1 MMCVLIVRRPYIALA
16 PTYEFAQFRS
26 IVAPIKTSIVTS
38 RYVSDFCVSTA
49 EMTAGEMKSE
59 TRLCPSAMMTCARQI
74 KMTFFSFIFHAVPII
89 QQLFCHMLYFGF
101 LGFSFLIFSLVKVFP
116 SLFGLRLYH
125 ITEKAIRHIFV
136 TNRSYFVTN
145 CKNHPCGSRI
155 SVVNAPSSLLRERKP
170 SYLLT
175 TSSML
180 TSPNPC
186 EPSRFVDENSPLVF
200 FSFFPA
206 VKFVNEI

>member
-1 MMCVLIVRRPYIALA
+1 MYDLSVMRPYIVFSL
-16 PTYEFAQFRS
+16 TYEFAALRS
-26 IVAPIKTSIVTS
+26 IVAPTKTSIVMS

-49 EMTAGEMKSE
+49 EITAGEMKSE
-59 TRLCPSAMMTCARQI
+59 TRLCPSDMTTCARQR
-74 KMTFFSFIFHAVPII
+74 KRTFFSFIFHAVPII
-89 QQLFCHMLYFGF
+89 QQLFCHILYFGF
-101 LGFSFLIFSLVKVFP
+101 FGFSFLIFSLVKVFP

-145 CKNHPCGSRI
+145 CKNHSCGSSI
-155 SVVNAPSSLLRERKP
+155 SVVKAPSSLFRERKP
-170 SYLLT
+170 LYLFT

-180 TSPNPC
+180 TSPKPC